1 MNSIHSL
8 VSHRAKMLRSV
19 RAFFEERHV
28 LEVDCPIL
36 SRKASVDA
44 HIDLISALYNQK
56 ERLYLHSS
64 PEYHMKRLLAMG
76 CGDIYQLGHVFRD
89 GECGSLHNPEF
100 TMIEWYRIGFSFEE
114 MIDETLQIC
123 HLFLGEIPS
132 TTLSYREAFI
142 QYAKLDPFTAS
153 FSELQKQACISS
165 DDRDTLLCS
174 ILTEKVEPK
183 LQSLTALVHYP
194 ATQAALAKKKE
205 VDGFLVAQRFE
216 IYFKGVE
223 LANGYHELQ
232 DPIEQRARLI
242 AANVERIQLGKEELP
257 IDDDFLAALEKG
269 LPECSGVAVGFDRLL
284 MLQSNSRTLADH
296 IFFGNYFTQP

>member
-1 MNSIHSL
+1 MEAIYSL
-8 VSHRAKMLRSV
+8 VSRRANMLRSV
-19 RAFFEERHV
+19 RTFFEERHV

-36 SRKASVDA
+36 SRKASVDT

-64 PEYHMKRLLAMG
+64 PEYHMKRLLALG
-76 CGDIYQLGHVFRD
+76 SGDIYQLGHVFRD

-114 MIDETLQIC
+114 MVQETLQIC
-123 HLFLGEIPS
+123 HLFLGKIPA

-142 QYAKLDPFTAS
+142 QYANLDPFTAS
-153 FSELQKQACISS
+153 VEQLQTQACILSE
-165 DDRDTLLCS
+165 DRDTLLS
-174 ILTEKVEPK
+174 AILTEKVEPK
-183 LQSLTALVHYP
+183 LQSLTALIHYP

-232 DPIEQRARLI
+232 DPTEQRARLI
-242 AANVERIQLGKEELP
+242 LANEERKQLGKEELP

-284 MLQSNSRTLADH
+284 MLQNNSKTLSDH
-296 IFFGNYFTQP
+296 IFFGF